1 MKEEKF
7 QHVQKP
13 LTGEDKGEFWNL
25 RGEQSNRWSEAKQRE
40 FTTEF
45 IAKQHVP
52 AEKWLA
58 VMPTAASG
66 GWVLRLPGRTSV
78 LTALKIF

>member
-45 IAKQHVP
+45 IAKQHFL
-52 AEKWLA
+52 AEKRLSCLPQIHTCIGL
-58 VMPTAASG
+58 VILSPHPASL
-66 GWVLRLPGRTSV
+66 VR
-78 LTALKIF
+78 